1 MDKPWLDAERGEAM
15 IELGKEYQLEKG
27 WKFRLY
33 AVDAKGLYSVHG
45 AYFDPITEI
54 WMVDHWS
61 AHGQSRPFG
70 HGFNLVEVRPR
81 HKRTVWLNFYGD
93 GRIGIAGGFYTSV
106 ERAANNRSEGCIACI
121 KHTFDFAEG
130 DGL

>member
-1 MDKPWLDAERGEAM
+1 M

-45 AYFDPITEI
+45 AYFNPITEI
-54 WMVDHWS
+54 WTVDCWS

-70 HGFNLVEVRPR
+70 EGFNLVEVRPR
-81 HKRTVWLNFYGD
+81 HKRTVWINMYPD
-93 GRIGIAGGFYTSV
+93 GETLGFCHSSLKSAQGQR
-106 ERAANNRSEGCIACI
+106 RASCIATVE
-121 KHTFDFAEG
+121 HTFDFAEG